1 MNEGHQRAQDQTRQK
16 PEVSVERRGSA
27 KGNTAQA
34 PTTGTQSPGSVSRG
48 LVGVREAAK
57 RDRTLQFTALL
68 HHLTLERLQA
78 SFARLKRNA
87 SPGVDGVRWE
97 DYAPVASE
105 RIANLHRG
113 VQEGTYRAQP
123 GKRAR
128 ILKEDGSERLLGVSA
143 LEDKVVQGALVEVL
157 NAIYEDDFKGF
168 SYGFRP
174 GRGQHDALDALWV
187 A

>member
-1 MNEGHQRAQDQTRQK
+1 M
-16 PEVSVERRGSA
+16 
-27 KGNTAQA
+27 
-34 PTTGTQSPGSVSRG
+34 SRG
-48 LVGVREAAK
+48 LIGVQEAAR

-68 HHLTLERLQA
+68 HHLTPERLRG

-97 DYAPVASE
+97 DYAPIAEKRVAD
-105 RIANLHRG
+105 LHRS
-113 VQEGTYRAQP
+113 VQEGIYRAQP
-123 GKRAR
+123 VKRAR

-157 NAIYEDDFKGF
+157 NAIYEVDFKGF

-174 GRGQHDALDALWV
+174 G
-187 A
+187 